1 MRQLLFLTLL
11 AGALE
16 SGAGQSVQSPSPP
29 PPYFPGVPI
38 IMPPASTGIFTLTTS
53 DDAAHVSDTFNQLSN
68 GRFQDA
74 VYTGTWDGP
83 LTTYTY
89 YGSVTSVSC
98 REVGG
103 DLLIPYA
110 YWLSDSAPWYA
121 AGTVLWSCSYGTY
134 REQYPGGPISLT
146 YLSFNQG
153 GFALSEALAGRTP
166 GTCPASASEAR
177 NGISWMPNANE
188 GGDGNVWTCVANCGL
203 FACTGGPPPSSPPQ
217 SQSSDDDNLPL
228 ILGAALGGGGGVFLL
243 FAIGIVCFCVM
254 SKRQTPPPTAAMQPS
269 AVASAHIVHVE
280 HEMTQ
285 VAVQGHLVEPH
296 SAHVVV

>member
-11 AGALE
+11 AGAVE
-16 SGAGQSVQSPSPP
+16 YGAGQPVQSPSPP

-53 DDAAHVSDTFNQLSN
+53 DDAAHVSETYDQLSSGN
-68 GRFQDA
+68 FDA

-98 REVGG
+98 HEVGG

-110 YWLSDSAPWYA
+110 FWWSDSYDAAAQA
-121 AGTVLWSCSYGTY
+121 AGTVSWSCSYNTY
-134 REQYPGGPISLT
+134 REQYPGGPISFTQLG
-146 YLSFNQG
+146 FRQR

-166 GTCPASASEAR
+166 GACPASASEAR

-243 FAIGIVCFCVM
+243 FAIGIVCFCMM
-254 SKRQTPPPTAAMQPS
+254 SKRQPPPPTAAMQPS
-269 AVASAHIVHVE
+269 AVASAHVVHVE

-285 VAVQGHLVEPH
+285 VAGKGHLVEPH
-296 SAHVVV
+296 SAHV

>member
-1 MRQLLFLTLL
+1 
-11 AGALE
+11 
-16 SGAGQSVQSPSPP
+16 
-29 PPYFPGVPI
+29 
-38 IMPPASTGIFTLTTS
+38 MPPASTGIFTLTTS
-53 DDAAHVSDTFNQLSN
+53 ADAAHVSETYDQLSSGN
-68 GRFQDA
+68 FDA

-98 REVGG
+98 HEVGG

-110 YWLSDSAPWYA
+110 FWWSDSYDAAAQA
-121 AGTVLWSCSYGTY
+121 AGTVSWSCSYNTY
-134 REQYPGGPISLT
+134 REQYPGGPISFT
-146 YLSFNQG
+146 QLSFRQR

-166 GTCPASASEAR
+166 GACPASASEAR
-177 NGISWMPNANE
+177 NGISWMPNATE
-188 GGDGNVWTCVANCGL
+188 RGGDVYTCGANCGS
-203 FACTGGPPPSSPPQ
+203 FACGAGGTGG
-217 SQSSDDDNLPL
+217 DDNLPL

-280 HEMTQ
+280 HEI
-285 VAVQGHLVEPH
+285 
-296 SAHVVV
+296 

>member
-1 MRQLLFLTLL
+1 
-11 AGALE
+11 
-16 SGAGQSVQSPSPP
+16 
-29 PPYFPGVPI
+29 
-38 IMPPASTGIFTLTTS
+38 MPPASTGIFTLTTS
-53 DDAAHVSDTFNQLSN
+53 ADAAHVSETYDQLSSGN
-68 GRFQDA
+68 FDA

-98 REVGG
+98 HEVGG

-166 GTCPASASEAR
+166 GACPASASEAR

-188 GGDGNVWTCVANCGL
+188 RGGDVYTCGANCGS
-203 FACTGGPPPSSPPQ
+203 FACGAGGTGG
-217 SQSSDDDNLPL
+217 DDNLPL

-243 FAIGIVCFCVM
+243 FAIGILCFCMM
-254 SKRQTPPPTAAMQPS
+254 SKRQTPPAPTAAMQPS
-269 AVASAHIVHVE
+269 AVASAH
-280 HEMTQ
+280 EMTQ
-285 VAVQGHLVEPH
+285 VTVQGHLMVEPH
-296 SAHVVV
+296 SAQV

>member
-11 AGALE
+11 AGAVE
-16 SGAGQSVQSPSPP
+16 YGAGQSVQSPSPP

-53 DDAAHVSDTFNQLSN
+53 DDAAHVSETYDQLSSGN
-68 GRFQDA
+68 FDA

-98 REVGG
+98 HEVGG

-110 YWLSDSAPWYA
+110 FWWSDSYDAASQA
-121 AGTVLWSCSYGTY
+121 AGTVSWSCSYNTY
-134 REQYPGGPISLT
+134 REQYPGGPISFT
-146 YLSFNQG
+146 QLSFRQR

-166 GTCPASASEAR
+166 GACPASASEAR

-188 GGDGNVWTCVANCGL
+188 RGGDVYTCGANCGS
-203 FACTGGPPPSSPPQ
+203 FACGAGGTGG
-217 SQSSDDDNLPL
+217 DDNLPL

-243 FAIGIVCFCVM
+243 FAIGIVCFCMM
-254 SKRQTPPPTAAMQPS
+254 SKRQPPPPTAAMQPS
-269 AVASAHIVHVE
+269 AVASAHVVHVE
-280 HEMTQ
+280 HEMTW
-285 VAVQGHLVEPH
+285 LSRTPH
-296 SAHVVV
+296 TSKAYGLSEAYGLA